1 MNNDCRSLT
10 PIIPETDDPQVK
22 YYLNSFHQ
30 LDEREQE
37 LAFKEEQLAVKE
49 EQLAVKELQLKE
61 HEKKLLEI
69 ENYLKRK
76 NDVNNDTII
85 EKKLPNTGQLC
96 SKNKKKKK

>member
-1 MNNDCRSLT
+1 MTNDCRSLT

-22 YYLNSFHQ
+22 YYLNSFQ
-30 LDEREQE
+30 QIDEKEQE
-37 LAFKEEQLAVKE
+37 LAFKE

-96 SKNKKKKK
+96 SKNKKKKN